1 MTFSDLQKSIIST
14 IAYFDV
20 FDYPLTL
27 VEIHKWLYQPDQKY
41 SLLNISEALDSDEL
55 AEVIDSENGFY
66 FLKNRNQIVQ
76 TRLERYSIAEPKFK
90 IALKVAR
97 CLRWLAFVQGICVC
111 NNVGYNNGNKKSD
124 IDFFIIVQKG
134 RLWWARLV
142 VTLVTTFLGLRRRGK
157 KVVDRVCLS
166 FYVASDYLNLSDIA
180 IKPNDIYLTYWFAT
194 LAPIYN
200 NSQNQIYQEL
210 IKTNGWLKNYLPN
223 FKSTR
228 LSNRRSVQD
237 SQVTRFSKKIDK
249 FMLNSFI
256 GNWLEKIA
264 KLIQI
269 KKIKRYVGSAISE
282 PDAKVVMSDSI
293 LKLHKT
299 DRRRHYFELWQK
311 KLKELN
317 IC

>member
-1 MTFSDLQKSIIST
+1 MFMTFSDLQKSIVST

-27 VEIHKWLYQPDQKY
+27 IEIHKWLYQPNQKY
-41 SLLNISEALDSDEL
+41 SLLDISEVLDNGQL

-76 TRLERYSIAEPKFK
+76 TRLERYSVAEPKFK
-90 IALKVAR
+90 IALKVAK
-97 CLRWLAFVQGICVC
+97 CLHWLAFVQSICVC
-111 NNVGYNNGNKKSD
+111 NNVGYNNGNDKSD
-124 IDFFIIVQKG
+124 IDFFIIVKKG
-134 RLWWARLV
+134 RLWWTRLV

-157 KVVDRVCLS
+157 NVVNRICLS
-166 FYVASDYLNLSDIA
+166 FYVASDHLDLSDIT

-194 LAPIYN
+194 LAPIY
-200 NSQNQIYQEL
+200 SQHQTYQEFF
-210 IKTNGWLKNYLPN
+210 KANNWLKNYLPN
-223 FKSTR
+223 FKPTR
-228 LSNRRSVQD
+228 LNNRRSVQN
-237 SQVTRFSKKIDK
+237 SRATKFSKKVDK
-249 FMLNSFI
+249 LILPSFV

-269 KKIKRYVGSAISE
+269 KKIKRYVGLAINE

-299 DRRRHYFELWQK
+299 DRRRHYFELWEK